1 MASSQLRAL
10 VGGTRQVL
18 AVQLF
23 IAVAAVALAGW
34 TLSITNDVIR
44 ERDRL
49 RERVVQL
56 EGELGARGIVVPSAP
71 TVVASVSGDA
81 VYPPEVGLEAAPDQ
95 AFNPGRLVSDIF
107 ARPSNLRTIVLHAR
121 GQTDGVAALRLAEAL
136 RSEGGAS
143 VTVNVINARDGRPAG
158 YAYYDGRQAR
168 DAAAMVARF
177 NDAARRAE
185 LPQWSAQLRG
195 LALPAQ
201 GEFTAERLDIVL
213 PALPAP
219 PAPALS
225 TPAPVQP

>member
-1 MASSQLRAL
+1 MARSLLRAL

-34 TLSITNDVIR
+34 TLAITSDVIR

-56 EGELGARGIVVPSAP
+56 EGEFGARGVVVPPAP
-71 TVVASVSGDA
+71 TVVARARDAA
-81 VYPPEVGLEAAPDQ
+81 VYPPELGLDAAPEQ
-95 AFNPGRLVSDIF
+95 AFNPGRLVSDLF
-107 ARPSNLRTIVLHAR
+107 ARPSGLQLIVLHAR
-121 GQTDGVAALRLAEAL
+121 GEADGITALRLAELL
-136 RSEGGAS
+136 RIDGGPDI
-143 VTVNVINARDGRPAG
+143 TVNVISARDGRAAG

-168 DAAAMVARF
+168 DAAAIVARF

-195 LALPAQ
+195 LALPAT

-213 PALPAP
+213 PALPPP
-219 PAPALS
+219 PAPALT
-225 TPAPVQP
+225 TPALVQP

>member
-1 MASSQLRAL
+1 VAQSLLRAL

-34 TLSITNDVIR
+34 TLAITNEVTR

-49 RERVVQL
+49 RERIVQL
-56 EGELGARGIVVPSAP
+56 EGELGARGIVVPPNP
-71 TVVASVSGDA
+71 TVVARASGDA
-81 VYPPEVGLEAAPDQ
+81 VYPPEIGLEAGAEP
-95 AFNPGRLVSDIF
+95 AFNPGRLVSDLF
-107 ARPSNLRTIVLHAR
+107 ARPSSLRTIVIHAR
-121 GQTDGVAALRLAEAL
+121 GQTDGIAALRLAEEL
-136 RSEGGAS
+136 RRDDGLDVS
-143 VTVNVINARDGRPAG
+143 VNVISARDGRAAG

-168 DAAAMVARF
+168 DAATIVAAF

-195 LALPAQ
+195 LALPAT

-213 PALPAP
+213 PALPA
-219 PAPALS
+219 
-225 TPAPVQP
+225 TPSAH